1 MIAYFYDKD
10 GYYTHCDVAVE
21 STVSNTT
28 SVKPADGLYD
38 PKWNGSEWVGKT
50 LEQFIEDHKDD
61 PQEPA
66 LPTVEQQ
73 QIAELIKSNAQQM
86 ALNAQLIKQLFTLQ
100 TSQATQTAQTA
111 QAVQAAQTQTTQ
123 EAE

>member
-10 GYYTHCDVAVE
+10 GYYTHCDIVVPPLK
-21 STVSNTT
+21 STVTNTT

-61 PQEPA
+61 PQEPVM
-66 LPTVEQQ
+66 PTAEEQQ
-73 QIAELIKSNAQQM
+73 LAELIKANAQQA
-86 ALNAQLIKQLFTLQ
+86 ALNAQLIKQSAALQ
-100 TSQATQTAQTA
+100 AA
-111 QAVQAAQTQTTQ
+111 QAAQTQTTQ
-123 EAE
+123 EAK

>member
-10 GYYTHCDVAVE
+10 GYYTHCDIAVP
-21 STVSNTT
+21 SLKST

-61 PQEPA
+61 TQEAAPQ
-66 LPTVEQQ
+66 PTAEQQ
-73 QIAELIKSNAQQM
+73 QLSDLIKGNVQQT
-86 ALNAQLIKQLFTLQ
+86 ALNARLIKQITEL
-100 TSQATQTAQTA
+100 
-111 QAVQAAQTQTTQ
+111 QAAKADTTQ
-123 EAE
+123 GAE